1 MAENVNSALAKTRQW
16 NVETS
21 VKSAI
26 NYAIKNI
33 TQKEIDGRTKI
44 MN

>member
-1 MAENVNSALAKTRQW
+1 MAENVNSVLVETRQW
-16 NVETS
+16 NAETS

-44 MN
+44 MS